1 MWQNVIVFLLIAV
14 AGALV
19 IRQFYGRF
27 AGKTSCCGGGCTCK
41 GACPS
46 GGLNMADA
54 RAKDNPRTGPP
65 TCGGTCC
72 GR

>member
-1 MWQNVIVFLLIAV
+1 MWQNIIVFLLIAV

-19 IRQFYGRF
+19 IRQFYGWF

-46 GGLNMADA
+46 AGLKPLDA
-54 RAKDNPRTGPP
+54 TKTGQTPTGPP
-65 TCGGTCC
+65 MCGGNCC